1 MYDQPQPPRSSRG
14 PASLLAAMV
23 HTRLELATLDVETWI
38 SGTLASLGLAFAAL
52 VLGLVA
58 FAFIGVAVIAVFWE
72 THRVA
77 ASIATM
83 VAYLLIASIV
93 ALVARSRWRRRPRP
107 LEATLSEIEL
117 DRDAVRSAT

>member
-1 MYDQPQPPRSSRG
+1 MNDQPPPPRYARG

-23 HTRLELATLDVETWI
+23 HTRLELATMDVERYVA
-38 SGTLASLGLAFAAL
+38 GTLASMGLAFAAL

-58 FAFIGVAVIAVFWE
+58 FAFIGVTVIAVFWD

-77 ASIATM
+77 ATLATTA
-83 VAYLLIASIV
+83 AYLLIAVTV
-93 ALVARSRWRRRPRP
+93 AFVARSRWRGRPRP
-107 LEATLSEIEL
+107 LEATLNEIEL

>member
-1 MYDQPQPPRSSRG
+1 VNDQPQPPRYARG

-23 HTRLELATLDVETWI
+23 HTRLELATLDVEAWI

-58 FAFIGVAVIAVFWE
+58 FAFIGVAVIAVFWD
-72 THRVA
+72 THRVVA
-77 ASIATM
+77 AFATM
-83 VAYLLIASIV
+83 AAYLLIALTV